1 MELGDPVA
9 FGFLQGRKV
18 GWEGNK
24 DVGNKVGNKGWEDG
38 RGPVTPT

>member
-24 DVGNKVGNKGWEDG
+24 EMGRWEG
-38 RGPVTPT
+38 LAGAQ